1 MTDLELARAFERGD
15 VSNAD
20 FHHESHLRVAW
31 VYLNE
36 STSLADAKDRM
47 AAALRR
53 FAASAGKAEKYHHT
67 LTVFW
72 VAVLADARRAI
83 RGFPVADTVAF
94 FHEIGVPLHEEP
106 GEKLFPNSNNA
117 RDVLRAY
124 PELLD
129 KDLALAFYSRDRLFS
144 DAARLGW
151 VAPDRQPLG
160 EDAAQ
165 SRPAH
170 TSGDSSDRPLSV
182 RSA

>member
-1 MTDLELARAFERGD
+1 VTDLELARAFERGD

-36 STSLADAKDRM
+36 PTSLADATDRM

-72 VAVLADARRAI
+72 VAVLADAGRAM
-83 RGFPVADTVAF
+83 RGAP
-94 FHEIGVPLHEEP
+94 
-106 GEKLFPNSNNA
+106 A